1 MISKDFTLD
10 TFKRKSSKI
19 SDFLK
24 TKGYHVPKS
33 TLNHAL
39 SLMLDENN
47 WNTLKSKLENK
58 KENCIEKNDSLI
70 VPSIYDMAIKEKT
83 IREIYEFF
91 FSRLFPVKDFYSFD
105 KEIKDIATK
114 IDVVYFEQYFMPLS
128 PSFFI
133 DKNFS
138 KYDIIGDEDLLKIS
152 LLDNIENSE
161 KLKFISQVLMLMVT
175 PGNINSSELSSCIS
189 REPMFYNKVNNVKRK
204 NYLYI
209 FFDEGELSNRLYD
222 LNKNNNFGVSASG
235 KGGYKLI
242 DSEEGKKFIRESEEQ
257 ISVSSTSQ
265 ENNVDC
271 INGYESIKIKTDTI
285 NMRSSLPE
293 LIKFFNF

>member
-10 TFKRKSSKI
+10 TFKRKCSKI

-24 TKGYHVPKS
+24 SKGHNVPIS
-33 TLNHAL
+33 TLHHAL

-47 WNTLKSKLENK
+47 WNTLKPKLETK
-58 KENCIEKNDSLI
+58 KESLIKKNDNLLD
-70 VPSIYDMAIKEKT
+70 IYDMAIKEKT

-91 FSRLFPVKDFYSFD
+91 FSRLFPIKDSYLFE
-105 KEIKDIATK
+105 KEIKDIAKK
-114 IDVVYFEQYFMPLS
+114 INVVDFEQYFMPQFFLTDNNLS
-128 PSFFI
+128 
-133 DKNFS
+133 KHNV
-138 KYDIIGDEDLLKIS
+138 IGDEDLLKIS

-161 KLKFISQVLMLMVT
+161 KLKFISQALMLITT
-175 PGNINSSELSSCIS
+175 PGNINSSDLSSCIS
-189 REPMFYNKVNNVKRK
+189 REPMFYNKINNVKRK

-222 LNKNNNFGVSASG
+222 FNKNNNFGASASG
-235 KGGYKLI
+235 SGGYKII
-242 DSEEGKKFIRESEEQ
+242 DSEAKKFTRNSEGENLVLASSKSEQ
-257 ISVSSTSQ
+257 
-265 ENNVDC
+265 NDVDS

-285 NMRSSLPE
+285 SVKYPLPE

>member
-10 TFKRKSSKI
+10 KFKQKSSKI

-24 TKGYHVPKS
+24 SKGHNVPKS
-33 TLNHAL
+33 TLYHAL
-39 SLMLDENN
+39 SFMLDENN
-47 WNTLKSKLENK
+47 WNTLKSKFEAK
-58 KENCIEKNDSLI
+58 KEKNCSIKKNNSL
-70 VPSIYDMAIKEKT
+70 VAPAVYDMAVKEKT

-91 FSRLFPVKDFYSFD
+91 FSQLFPVKDFYLFD
-105 KEIKDIATK
+105 KEIKDIALK
-114 IDVVYFEQYFMPLS
+114 IDVVYFEQYFMPTSFLS
-128 PSFFI
+128 DNNLSR
-133 DKNFS
+133 
-138 KYDIIGDEDLLKIS
+138 YDIIGDEDLLKIS

-161 KLKFISQVLMLMVT
+161 KLKFISQVLMLITT
-175 PGNINSSELSSCIS
+175 PGNINSSDLSSCIS

-209 FFDEGELSNRLYD
+209 FFDEGELSNRIYD

-242 DSEEGKKFIRESEEQ
+242 DSEEGKKFVRESEEQ
-257 ISVSSTSQ
+257 ISVSSTVPK
-265 ENNVDC
+265 NDVDY

-285 NMRSSLPE
+285 SMKSSLPE
-293 LIKFFNF
+293 LIKFLI